1 MTVLMSEN
9 VFLVSSVL
17 SHESAVQEIE
27 VHEVT
32 SMITVHQM
40 IVTITVLMSLRVY
53 YVYPLS
59 LEATLYSTYLIA
71 IG

>member
-9 VFLVSSVL
+9 VFFLSILL
-17 SHESAVQEIE
+17 SHESAVQETV

-40 IVTITVLMSLRVY
+40 TVTITVLMSLRVY

-59 LEATLYSTYLIA
+59 LEATLHSTYLIA
-71 IG
+71 RG

>member
-1 MTVLMSEN
+1 MTVLNKEK
-9 VFLVSSVL
+9 VFFLSIVL
-17 SHESAVQEIE
+17 SHESAVQETE

-32 SMITVHQM
+32 SMIIEHQM
-40 IVTITVLMSLRVY
+40 TVIMTVLMSPCVP
-53 YVYPLS
+53 YVYVLS